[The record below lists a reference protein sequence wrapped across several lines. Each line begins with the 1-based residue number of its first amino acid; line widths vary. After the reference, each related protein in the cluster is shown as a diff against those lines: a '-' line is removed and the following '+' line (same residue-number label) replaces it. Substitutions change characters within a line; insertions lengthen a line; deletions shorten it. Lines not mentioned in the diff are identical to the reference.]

1 MLCRRKENFSSTKS
15 ASLNT
20 NSREISSGSSSL
32 KEFVIFK
39 TDPEYKSV
47 LWEKIPLTSTKTE
60 GIPLNVTNSIGG
72 STGNLFTVATSSNL
86 KAW

>member
-1 MLCRRKENFSSTKS
+1 M
-15 ASLNT
+15 
-20 NSREISSGSSSL
+20 
-32 KEFVIFK
+32 IFK